1 LAIVM
6 VTMAGILAWGVP
18 AIQGLQEHAEFQ
30 SVQTQMLELN
40 QELRN
45 LRDPQNTRVATI
57 SIADGT
63 IQTLPGD
70 RWVIT
75 AMTDPGMTGLKITGY
90 DDDDATSI
98 EVDGVPVTVP
108 AHVATMHSFPGAKPS
123 QYPIAEES
131 CSLGSCTLSNISI
144 DLTRDVYRIQITE
157 SSLVRAEAWIVNAGR
172 FTYTQAGGRNMNH
185 LEMGASVI
193 EQADRFYMRQGPTVK
208 EPAFDAIVPDTDFF
222 VRLVQLQGS
231 DAVSGTGSFSILV
244 NLVDNHGETDERPV
258 FDSARL
264 VRFQIHGDLEEA
276 FCNAFLSRST
286 DYTYDGSSTDCAGG
300 DADVLY
306 DPPQAFSFEMSQ
318 AVVSGYAR
326 ST

>member
-1 LAIVM
+1 V
-6 VTMAGILAWGVP
+6 
-18 AIQGLQEHAEFQ
+18 E
-30 SVQTQMLELN
+30 
-40 QELRN
+40 
-45 LRDPQNTRVATI
+45 
-57 SIADGT
+57 
-63 IQTLPGD
+63 
-70 RWVIT
+70 
-75 AMTDPGMTGLKITGY
+75 
-90 DDDDATSI
+90 
-98 EVDGVPVTVP
+98 GVPVTVP
-108 AHVATMHSFPGAKPS
+108 AHVATMHRFPGANPS
-123 QYPIAEES
+123 DDVIAEES
-131 CSLGSCTLSNISI
+131 CSLGSCTLSNTTGIN
-144 DLTRDVYRIQITE
+144 LTRDVYRIQITE

-244 NLVDNHGETDERPV
+244 NLVANHGETDERPV

-286 DYTYDGSSTDCAGG
+286 DYTYDGSSTDLCAGG

-306 DPPQAFSFEMSQ
+306 DPGVAFSYEMSQ